1 MHQVTDAPLS
11 LTAKYL
17 HVFCEAEPK
26 MCADPRRPAFR
37 YHGTHS
43 IRLSVQNSVK
53 NMANSNMYSISA
65 DEIRG
70 LFGDYVEGSE
80 NGAVVALSAE
90 PLPHDARN
98 ALEKTLDAFGYGGD
112 ALAYATLVQR
122 NASAKGDDSPISD
135 SLDSHALF
143 LLIEGLDP
151 ICLIVC
157 DWKAAT
163 TVEAA
168 YRTACGRDTAQH
180 VFGRPCV
187 IFNDLSA
194 LLASDQGKQRAWS
207 LLKTLPRISR

>member
-1 MHQVTDAPLS
+1 
-11 LTAKYL
+11 
-17 HVFCEAEPK
+17 
-26 MCADPRRPAFR
+26 
-37 YHGTHS
+37 
-43 IRLSVQNSVK
+43 
-53 NMANSNMYSISA
+53 MYSISA

-80 NGAVVALSAE
+80 SGAAVALSAE

-98 ALEKTLDAFGYGGD
+98 ALEKSLEAFGYGGD
-112 ALAYATLVQR
+112 ALAYATLAQR
-122 NASAKGDDSPISD
+122 NADAEDNETEVDAD
-135 SLDSHALF
+135 LDSRALF

-157 DWKAAT
+157 DRRAAAAI
-163 TVEAA
+163 EAA
-168 YRTACGRDTAQH
+168 YRTACGRDVAQH

-187 IFNDLSA
+187 IFEDLPA